1 MNMELKI
8 YVSPSCEVHN
18 FSSEQFLATSPT
30 VGFDISIEPPVA
42 DDDDTDLVGE
52 TRKHVTERDF
62 WSD

>member
-30 VGFDISIEPPVA
+30 VGFDISIEPPV
-42 DDDDTDLVGE
+42 DTV
-52 TRKHVTERDF
+52 
-62 WSD
+62 